1 MRSPYPHPNPL
12 LRCKCSLVPPQGG
25 RGDRVEVRKRIWS
38 SLFGRDGRRFTAL
51 RYTLLAFASSVLI
64 VTVIRL
70 WPNPPLASRYTSSV
84 AVYDARGQLLRLT
97 LAKDDR
103 YRLWLPLES
112 ISPEIVEAF
121 LLQEDRWFY
130 RHPGV
135 NPLALARGGWRTYV
149 TGEPRQGGSTIT
161 MQLARL
167 IERNPSRRSRTIGGK
182 VKQIA
187 RALALEAMYSKRE
200 ILEAY
205 LNLVPYGAN
214 IEGVGAASLIH
225 FGKATK
231 ALSLP
236 ETLTLA
242 VIPQAPSKRTLMQAQ
257 DRADGASLTGA
268 RLRLFDRWLA
278 RHPSAAPQAG
288 LMKLALNLRT
298 ANQLPFQAPHAV
310 NHLLARHSYDSGAS
324 REIHSTLDLR
334 LQRTLERQI
343 HRYVERQRRIGI
355 ENATA
360 MLIDYRTMEV
370 KAVVGSAGFHNSAI
384 GGQVNGTLAKR
395 SPGSTL
401 KPFIYALAM
410 DQGLIHPL
418 SVLKDAPTSFG
429 PFSPE
434 NFDGNFIGPI
444 TARDALT
451 RSRNVPA
458 VSLAA
463 RLSQPSLYDFL
474 KRAGVSRMASEKH
487 YGLALAL
494 GGGDVTMEELVT
506 LYSVLA
512 NRGIL
517 KPLHYRVSEKPGVF
531 PLPPGQ
537 GNTWSGA
544 EGSRV
549 RESAGAEHS
558 NIIQESFGNEG
569 IRLISEES
577 SFMTLDILRGNPRPE
592 GTIAGT
598 RATIPVAWKTGT
610 SWGFRDAWSAGV
622 FGPYVLAV
630 WIGRFDGEGNPAYV
644 GVQAA
649 APLFF
654 QIVDAIT
661 AEDRGLVEPVFRN
674 PPNLTRVEVC
684 AASGDLPNVYCPLKA
699 TTWFVPGKSPIRVS
713 DVHRAVMIDT
723 RTGRVACPPY
733 EQARVQQVVYEYW
746 PSDLMRLFTQAGVPR
761 RAPPSGDCGSAS
773 IGGTPPAISAPVR
786 GAAYV
791 MRASQP
797 ERNLVPLAATA
808 EGGVNTLYWFA
819 NDSFV
824 TAGRPGIALP
834 WKPAQPG
841 RYLLRVVDEHGRADS
856 REVVVTAAP

>member
-1 MRSPYPHPNPL
+1 MR
-12 LRCKCSLVPPQGG
+12 LRMS
-25 RGDRVEVRKRIWS
+25 
-38 SLFGRDGRRFTAL
+38 RRWGIAITMLCVIAV
-51 RYTLLAFASSVLI
+51 AFAG
-64 VTVIRL
+64 IRY
-70 WPNPPLASRYTSSV
+70 WPKPSLASRYTSSV

-97 LAKDDR
+97 LAKDER
-103 YRLWLPLES
+103 YRLWLPLQS
-112 ISPEIVEAF
+112 ISPEITGAF

-130 RHPGV
+130 WHMGM
-135 NPLALARGGWRTYV
+135 NPIALTRGGWRTYV
-149 TGEPRQGGSTIT
+149 TREPRQGGSTIT

-167 IERNPSRRSRTIGGK
+167 LEGHQSRTLGGK
-182 VKQIA
+182 IRQIA
-187 RALALEAMYSKRE
+187 RALSLELMYSKRD

-205 LNLVPYGAN
+205 LNLVPFGAN

-225 FGKATK
+225 FGKSTM

-242 VIPQAPSKRTLMQAQ
+242 VIPQAPSKRMLGRTTERTLVRN
-257 DRADGASLTGA
+257 DERADGASLTGA
-268 RLRLFDRWLA
+268 RLRLFTRWQA
-278 RHPSAAPQAG
+278 RHPESAPQAG

-298 ANQLPFQAPHAV
+298 ANQLPFLAPHTV
-310 NHLLARHSYDSGAS
+310 NQLLVRDAGAS
-324 REIHSTLDLR
+324 FEIQSTLDMR

-343 HRYVERQRRIGI
+343 GRYVERQRRIGI

-370 KAVVGSAGFHNSAI
+370 KAVVGSAGFFNSAI

-418 SVLKDAPTSFG
+418 SVLKDAPAAFG

-434 NFDGNFIGPI
+434 NFDGSFIGPV
-444 TARDALT
+444 TAQEALI

-494 GGGDVTMEELVT
+494 GGGDVSMEELVT
-506 LYSVLA
+506 LYGVLA
-512 NRGIL
+512 NRGEL
-517 KPLHYRVSEKPGVF
+517 RPLRYRKTDAEPENARDGV
-531 PLPPGQ
+531 
-537 GNTWSGA
+537 
-544 EGSRV
+544 
-549 RESAGAEHS
+549 
-558 NIIQESFGNEG
+558 
-569 IRLISEES
+569 RLISEEA
-577 SFMTLDILRGNPRPE
+577 SFMTLDILRANPRPE

-598 RATIPVAWKTGT
+598 RASIPVAWKTGT
-610 SWGFRDAWSAGV
+610 SWGFRDAWSAGI

-654 QIVDAIT
+654 QIVDAIA
-661 AEDRGLVEPVFRN
+661 AEDRSLVEPVFRN

-684 AASGDLPNVYCPLKA
+684 AASGDLPNVHCPMKA
-699 TTWFVPGKSPIRVS
+699 ETWFVPGKSPIRVS
-713 DVHRAVMIDT
+713 DVHRAVMVDVKS
-723 RTGRVACPPY
+723 GRVACPPY
-733 EQARVQQVVYEYW
+733 QQGKAQQVVYEYW
-746 PSDLMRLFTQAGVPR
+746 LSDLMRLFAQAGMPR
-761 RAPPSGDCGSAS
+761 RAPPSGDCGDAS
-773 IGGTPPAISAPVR
+773 TGGSPPAITAPVR

-797 ERNLVPLAATA
+797 DRNVVPLAANT

-824 TAGRPGIALP
+824 AAGRPGV
-834 WKPAQPG
+834 AQAWRPQKPG
-841 RYLLRVVDEHGRADS
+841 RYVVRAVDELGRADT

>member
-1 MRSPYPHPNPL
+1 M
-12 LRCKCSLVPPQGG
+12 
-25 RGDRVEVRKRIWS
+25 
-38 SLFGRDGRRFTAL
+38 RRFSL
-51 RYTLLAFASSVLI
+51 RRWRLTLLIFA
-64 VTVIRL
+64 TVIVA
-70 WPNPPLASRYTSSV
+70 LAVVRHYPKLALSSYYTSSV

-112 ISPEIVEAF
+112 ISPEIIEAF

-130 RHPGV
+130 RHLGV
-135 NPLALARGGWRTYV
+135 NPLSLMRGGWRTYV
-149 TGEPRQGGSTIT
+149 TQEPRQGGSTIT

-167 IERNPSRRSRTIGGK
+167 LDRNPSRSSRTIGAK
-182 VKQIA
+182 VKQTV
-187 RALALEAMYSKRE
+187 RAVALEAMYSKRE

-214 IEGVGAASLIH
+214 VEGVGAASLIH
-225 FGKATK
+225 FGKSTRS
-231 ALSLP
+231 LSLP

-242 VIPQAPSKRTLMQAQ
+242 VIPQAPARRTLGRNLHRDQRQ
-257 DRADGASLTGA
+257 ADGASLTGA

-278 RHPSAAPQAG
+278 RYPQAASQAG

-298 ANQLPFQAPHAV
+298 SSHLPFLAPHTV
-310 NHLLARHSYDSGAS
+310 NHLVARDGGVSP
-324 REIHSTLDLR
+324 EIHSTLDLR

-360 MLIDYRTMEV
+360 MLIDYRSMEV
-370 KAVVGSAGFHNSAI
+370 KAVVGSAGFHNAAI
-384 GGQVNGTLAKR
+384 NGQVNGTLAKR

-418 SVLKDAPTSFG
+418 SVLKDAPAAFG

-434 NFDGNFIGPI
+434 NFDGTFIGPI
-444 TARDALT
+444 TARDALI
-451 RSRNVPA
+451 RSRNIPA
-458 VSLAA
+458 VGLAA
-463 RLSQPSLYDFL
+463 KLSQPSLYDFL

-487 YGLALAL
+487 YGLSLAL

-506 LYSVLA
+506 MYGVLA
-512 NRGIL
+512 NRGV
-517 KPLHYRVSEKPGVF
+517 LHTLQYRKSAQERTAANDGV
-531 PLPPGQ
+531 
-537 GNTWSGA
+537 
-544 EGSRV
+544 
-549 RESAGAEHS
+549 
-558 NIIQESFGNEG
+558 
-569 IRLISEES
+569 RLISEEA
-577 SFMTLDILRGNPRPE
+577 SFMTLDILRSNPRPE
-592 GTIAGT
+592 GSIAGT
-598 RATIPVAWKTGT
+598 RASIPVAWKTGT

-654 QIVDAIT
+654 QIVDAIA
-661 AEDRGLVEPVFRN
+661 AEDHGLTEPVFRN

-684 AASGDLPNVYCPLKA
+684 AASGDLPNVHCPMKA
-699 TTWFVPGKSPIRVS
+699 TTWFMPGKSPIRVS

-723 RTGRVACPPY
+723 RTGRIACPPY
-733 EQARVQQVVYEYW
+733 EQGRVQQVVYEYW

-761 RAPPSGDCGSAS
+761 RAPPTGDCGSAS

-797 ERNLVPLAATA
+797 DRNVVPLAATA

-824 TAGRPGIALP
+824 TAGKPGAALP

-841 RYLLRVVDEHGRADS
+841 RYLLRVVDEQGRADS

>member
-1 MRSPYPHPNPL
+1 MGKFNLFDSFPRVREKVGMGAHMRM
-12 LRCKCSLVPPQGG
+12 
-25 RGDRVEVRKRIWS
+25 
-38 SLFGRDGRRFTAL
+38 RRMLAAVVCICVVAVVAL
-51 RYTLLAFASSVLI
+51 RLY
-64 VTVIRL
+64 
-70 WPNPPLASRYTSSV
+70 PKPPLSTRYTSSV

-112 ISPEIVEAF
+112 ISPDIIEAF

-130 RHPGV
+130 RHLGV
-135 NPLALARGGWRTYV
+135 NPLSLARGGWRTYV
-149 TGEPRQGGSTIT
+149 TREPRQGGSTIT
-161 MQLARL
+161 MQLARML
-167 IERNPSRRSRTIGGK
+167 DRNQSRSSRTIGGK

-187 RALALEAMYSKRE
+187 RALQLEAMYSKRE

-225 FGKATK
+225 FGRSTR

-242 VIPQAPSKRTLMQAQ
+242 VIPQAPTKRMLGRTTERTLIRAQ
-257 DRADGASLTGA
+257 EQADGASLTGA
-268 RLRLFDRWLA
+268 RLRLFDRWLE
-278 RHPSAAPQAG
+278 RHPSAASQAG

-298 ANQLPFQAPHAV
+298 ASQLPFHAPHAV
-310 NHLLARHSYDSGAS
+310 NNLLARQGDGRGSS
-324 REIHSTLDLR
+324 REVQSTLDLK

-355 ENATA
+355 DNATA

-370 KAVVGSAGFHNSAI
+370 KAVVGSAGFHSAAI
-384 GGQVNGTLAKR
+384 NGQVNGTLAKR

-418 SVLKDAPTSFG
+418 SVLKDAPAAFG

-434 NFDGNFIGPI
+434 NFDGSFIGPI
-444 TARDALT
+444 TVRDALI

-463 RLSQPSLYDFL
+463 KLSQPSLYDFL

-494 GGGDVTMEELVT
+494 GGGDVSMEELVT
-506 LYSVLA
+506 MYGVLA
-512 NRGIL
+512 NRGVL
-517 KPLHYRVSEKPGVF
+517 QPLQYRTGAKPANAS
-531 PLPPGQ
+531 
-537 GNTWSGA
+537 
-544 EGSRV
+544 
-549 RESAGAEHS
+549 
-558 NIIQESFGNEG
+558 EG
-569 IRLISEES
+569 IRLISEEA
-577 SFMTLDILRGNPRPE
+577 SFMTLDILRANPRPE

-598 RATIPVAWKTGT
+598 RTSIPVAWKTGT

-654 QIVDAIT
+654 QIVDAIA

-684 AASGDLPNVYCPLKA
+684 AASGDLPNAHCPMKA
-699 TTWFVPGKSPIRVS
+699 ETWFVPGKSPIRVS
-713 DVHRAVMIDT
+713 NVHRAVMIDT
-723 RTGRVACPPY
+723 RTGRMACPPY
-733 EQARVQQVVYEYW
+733 DTARVREVVYEYW
-746 PSDLMRLFTQAGVPR
+746 PSDLMRLYAQAGVPR
-761 RAPPSGDCGSAS
+761 RAPPAGDCGNASA
-773 IGGTPPAISAPVR
+773 GGTPPAISAPLR
-786 GAAYV
+786 GTAYV

-797 ERNLVPLAATA
+797 ERNVVPLAAIA

-819 NDSFV
+819 NDSFL

-834 WKPAQPG
+834 WKPSQPG
-841 RYLLRVVDEHGRADS
+841 RYLLRVVDEHGRSDS

>member
-1 MRSPYPHPNPL
+1 MS
-12 LRCKCSLVPPQGG
+12 
-25 RGDRVEVRKRIWS
+25 VR
-38 SLFGRDGRRFTAL
+38 F
-51 RYTLLAFASSVLI
+51 
-64 VTVIRL
+64 
-70 WPNPPLASRYTSSV
+70 WPKPPLASRYTSSI
-84 AVYDARGQLLRLT
+84 AVYDTRGQLLRLT

-112 ISPEIVEAF
+112 ISPDIIEAF

-135 NPLALARGGWRTYV
+135 NPLSLARGGWRTYV

-167 IERNPSRRSRTIGGK
+167 IDRNQSRSLRGK
-182 VKQIA
+182 VKQIV
-187 RALALEAMYSKRE
+187 RALELAAMYSKRE

-231 ALSLP
+231 GLSLP

-242 VIPQAPSKRTLMQAQ
+242 VIPQAPSKRTLIRAQ
-257 DRADGASLTGA
+257 EQADGASLTGA
-268 RLRLFDRWLA
+268 RLRLFDRWLT
-278 RHPSAAPQAG
+278 RHPASASQAG

-298 ANQLPFQAPHAV
+298 ASHLPFHAPHTV
-310 NHLLARHSYDSGAS
+310 NYLVSRDGGAS
-324 REIHSTLDLR
+324 PEIHSTLDLK

-355 ENATA
+355 DNATA

-370 KAVVGSAGFHNSAI
+370 KAVVGSAAFHNTVI
-384 GGQVNGTLAKR
+384 NGQVNGTLAKR

-418 SVLKDAPTSFG
+418 SVLKDAPAAFG

-434 NFDGNFIGPI
+434 NFDGTFIGPV
-444 TARDALT
+444 TARDALV

-458 VSLAA
+458 VGLAA
-463 RLSQPSLYDFL
+463 KLSQPSLYDFM

-494 GGGDVTMEELVT
+494 GGGDVSMEELVAM
-506 LYSVLA
+506 YGVLA
-512 NRGIL
+512 NRGVL
-517 KPLHYRVSEKPGVF
+517 QPLQYRKSAAERASMSEGV
-531 PLPPGQ
+531 
-537 GNTWSGA
+537 
-544 EGSRV
+544 
-549 RESAGAEHS
+549 
-558 NIIQESFGNEG
+558 
-569 IRLISEES
+569 RLISEEA
-577 SFMTLDILRGNPRPE
+577 SFMTLDILRANPRPE

-598 RATIPVAWKTGT
+598 RASIPVAWKTGT

-654 QIVDAIT
+654 QIVDAIA
-661 AEDRGLVEPVFRN
+661 AEDRGLIEPVFRN

-684 AASGDLPNVYCPLKA
+684 AASGDLPNVHCPMKA

-723 RTGRVACPPY
+723 RTGRMACPPY
-733 EQARVQQVVYEYW
+733 DQGKVQQVVYEYW

-761 RAPPSGDCGSAS
+761 RAPPSGDCGNSS

-791 MRASQP
+791 MRTSQP
-797 ERNLVPLAATA
+797 DRNVVPLAATA

>member
-1 MRSPYPHPNPL
+1 M
-12 LRCKCSLVPPQGG
+12 
-25 RGDRVEVRKRIWS
+25 
-38 SLFGRDGRRFTAL
+38 RRFPL
-51 RYTLLAFASSVLI
+51 RRWQLTLLIFTAVI
-64 VTVIRL
+64 VAVAVVRHY
-70 WPNPPLASRYTSSV
+70 PKPPLSSYYTSSV

-112 ISPEIVEAF
+112 ISPEIIEAF

-130 RHPGV
+130 RHLGV
-135 NPLALARGGWRTYV
+135 NPLSLMRGGWRTYV
-149 TGEPRQGGSTIT
+149 TQEPRQGGSTIT

-167 IERNPSRRSRTIGGK
+167 LDRNPSRSSRTIGAK
-182 VKQIA
+182 VKQIV
-187 RALALEAMYSKRE
+187 RAVALEAMYSKRE

-214 IEGVGAASLIH
+214 VEGVGAASLIH
-225 FGKATK
+225 FGKSTQS
-231 ALSLP
+231 LSLP

-242 VIPQAPSKRTLMQAQ
+242 VIPQAPARRTLGRNLHRDQRQ
-257 DRADGASLTGA
+257 ADGASLIGA

-278 RHPSAAPQAG
+278 RYPQAASQAG

-298 ANQLPFQAPHAV
+298 SSHLPFLAPHTV
-310 NHLLARHSYDSGAS
+310 NHLVARDGGVSP
-324 REIHSTLDLR
+324 EIHSTLDLR

-360 MLIDYRTMEV
+360 MLIDYRSMEV
-370 KAVVGSAGFHNSAI
+370 KAVVGSAGFHNAAI
-384 GGQVNGTLAKR
+384 NGQVNGTLAKR

-418 SVLKDAPTSFG
+418 SVLKDAPAAFG

-434 NFDGNFIGPI
+434 NFDGTFIGPI
-444 TARDALT
+444 TARDALI
-451 RSRNVPA
+451 RSRNIPA
-458 VSLAA
+458 VGLAA
-463 RLSQPSLYDFL
+463 KLSQPSLYDFL
-474 KRAGVSRMASEKH
+474 KRAGVSRMAREKH
-487 YGLALAL
+487 YGLSLAL

-506 LYSVLA
+506 MYGVLA
-512 NRGIL
+512 NRGVL
-517 KPLHYRVSEKPGVF
+517 QTLQYRKSAQERTAANDGV
-531 PLPPGQ
+531 
-537 GNTWSGA
+537 
-544 EGSRV
+544 
-549 RESAGAEHS
+549 
-558 NIIQESFGNEG
+558 
-569 IRLISEES
+569 RLISEEA
-577 SFMTLDILRGNPRPE
+577 SFMTLDILRSNPRPE
-592 GTIAGT
+592 GSIAGT
-598 RATIPVAWKTGT
+598 RASIPVAWKTGT

-654 QIVDAIT
+654 QIVDAIA
-661 AEDRGLVEPVFRN
+661 AEDHGLTEPVFRN

-684 AASGDLPNVYCPLKA
+684 AASGDLPNVHCPMKA
-699 TTWFVPGKSPIRVS
+699 TTWFMPGKSPIRVS

-723 RTGRVACPPY
+723 RTGRIACPPY
-733 EQARVQQVVYEYW
+733 EQGRVQQVVYEYW

-761 RAPPSGDCGSAS
+761 RAPPTGDCGSAS

-797 ERNLVPLAATA
+797 DRNVVPLAATA

-824 TAGRPGIALP
+824 TAGKPGAALP
-834 WKPAQPG
+834 WKPAKPG

>member
-1 MRSPYPHPNPL
+1 MVAAKFTSFLPRLRSMG
-12 LRCKCSLVPPQGG
+12 VFAAA
-25 RGDRVEVRKRIWS
+25 KRIGGD
-38 SLFGRDGRRFTAL
+38 SLTRLWRWKIVLMLFAIAAITIAAL
-51 RYTLLAFASSVLI
+51 RLY
-64 VTVIRL
+64 
-70 WPNPPLASRYTSSV
+70 PKPPLASYYTSSV

-97 LAKDDR
+97 LARDDR

-130 RHPGV
+130 RHLGV
-135 NPLALARGGWRTYV
+135 NPLSLVRGGWRTYV
-149 TGEPRQGGSTIT
+149 TQEPRQGGSTIT

-167 IERNPSRRSRTIGGK
+167 LDRSPSRHSRTIGGK
-182 VKQIA
+182 VKQVA
-187 RALALEAMYSKRE
+187 RAVALEAMYSKRD

-214 IEGVGAASLIH
+214 VEGVGAASLIH
-225 FGKATK
+225 FGKSTK
-231 ALSLP
+231 SLSLP

-242 VIPQAPSKRTLMQAQ
+242 VIPQAPARRTLGRTGVRDQGHAE
-257 DRADGASLTGA
+257 GASLTGA

-278 RHPSAAPQAG
+278 RYPQSASQAG
-288 LMKLALNLRT
+288 LMKLALNLR
-298 ANQLPFQAPHAV
+298 AAGQLPFLAPHTV
-310 NHLLARHSYDSGAS
+310 NQLVARDGGLSP
-324 REIHSTLDLR
+324 EIHATLDLR

-343 HRYVERQRRIGI
+343 YRYVERQRRIGI

-370 KAVVGSAGFHNSAI
+370 KAVVGSAGFHNAAI
-384 GGQVNGTLAKR
+384 NGQVNGTLAKR

-418 SVLKDAPTSFG
+418 SVLKDAPAAFG

-434 NFDGNFIGPI
+434 NFDGTFIGPV
-444 TARDALT
+444 TARDALI
-451 RSRNVPA
+451 RSRNIPA
-458 VSLAA
+458 VGLAS

-487 YGLALAL
+487 YGLSLAL

-506 LYSVLA
+506 MYGVLA
-512 NRGIL
+512 NRGVL
-517 KPLHYRVSEKPGVF
+517 QPLQYRRSALERPPASDGV
-531 PLPPGQ
+531 
-537 GNTWSGA
+537 
-544 EGSRV
+544 
-549 RESAGAEHS
+549 
-558 NIIQESFGNEG
+558 
-569 IRLISEES
+569 RLISEEA
-577 SFMTLDILRGNPRPE
+577 SFMTLDILRNNPRPE
-592 GTIAGT
+592 GSIAGT
-598 RATIPVAWKTGT
+598 RASIPVAWKTGT

-654 QIVDAIT
+654 QIVDAIA
-661 AEDRGLVEPVFRN
+661 AEDRGLTEPVFRN

-684 AASGDLPNVYCPLKA
+684 AASGDLPNVHCPMKA

-723 RTGRVACPPY
+723 RSGRVACPPY
-733 EQARVQQVVYEYW
+733 DPARVQQVVYEYW
-746 PSDLMRLFTQAGVPR
+746 PSDLMRLYAQAGVPR
-761 RAPPSGDCGSAS
+761 RPPPTGDCGNAGF
-773 IGGTPPAISAPVR
+773 GGTPPAISAPVR

-797 ERNLVPLAATA
+797 DRNGVPLAATA

-834 WKPAQPG
+834 WRPSKPG
-841 RYLLRVVDEHGRADS
+841 RYLLRVVDEQGRADS
-856 REVVVTAAP
+856 REVVVTSAP